1 MILIHFFS
9 QHLLNLESLPGDA
22 RVKTTVSNI
31 SKTMGEMNATDLATW
46 QRIWEHGA
54 RPSTPGGEVRKDFLE
69 KSKLELNPEQLAF

>member
-31 SKTMGEMNATDLATW
+31 SKTIGEMNATDLAT
-46 QRIWEHGA
+46 
-54 RPSTPGGEVRKDFLE
+54 
-69 KSKLELNPEQLAF
+69 